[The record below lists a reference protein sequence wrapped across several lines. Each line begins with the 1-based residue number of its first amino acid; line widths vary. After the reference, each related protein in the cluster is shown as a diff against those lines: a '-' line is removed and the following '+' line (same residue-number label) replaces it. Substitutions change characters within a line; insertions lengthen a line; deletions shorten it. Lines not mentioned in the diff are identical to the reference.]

1 MSFLPVYAD
10 MGPKPS
16 VHIDVEC
23 DEDVY
28 HRGIS
33 YVFGGVYNLIKVM
46 IMHID
51 EKKIEV
57 IKNI

>member
-1 MSFLPVYAD
+1 